1 MKKGWRIIVVIVLVS
16 VLLGAVCVGVGMMTG
31 ADMERIYSVVD
42 DRYHVTEYYN
52 YAMQVVDILKT
63 EVF

>member
-1 MKKGWRIIVVIVLVS
+1 MKKGWRLIVIIVLVA
-16 VLLGAVCVGVGMMTG
+16 VLLGAVCIGVGMMTG

-42 DRYHVTEYYN
+42 NRYHVTEYYE
-52 YAMQVVDILKT
+52 YAMQVMDILKT